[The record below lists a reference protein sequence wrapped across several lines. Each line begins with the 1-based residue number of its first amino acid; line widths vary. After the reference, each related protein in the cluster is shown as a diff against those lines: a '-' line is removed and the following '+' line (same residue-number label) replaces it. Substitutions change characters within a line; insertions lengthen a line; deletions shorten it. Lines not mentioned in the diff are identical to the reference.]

1 MNKLFKTTIAVAAI
15 LLLASFGIKNETADN
30 VATCCVLCSTDLFGE
45 PYTKLEKDVKNELLS
60 LGYTITK
67 DSIMADY
74 IVRIEAKA
82 REYSNERLENDVK
95 NELAVS
101 GSSVINDTIKTNLEI
116 RVEAESREYSN
127 TSVGGKPVY
136 CVYVDA
142 NVSIE
147 KSNTGQPIY
156 EDEISAKGVHT
167 LNYKEAGRN
176 AYKNISEEIRKLL
189 KDKLGL

>member
-45 PYTKLEKDVKNELLS
+45 PYPKLEKDVKNELLS

>member
-1 MNKLFKTTIAVAAI
+1 MNRILRISIAVAAI
-15 LLLASFGIKNETADN
+15 LLLASFGIKKEKAENN
-30 VATCCVLCSTDLFGE
+30 ITCYVLCTADLFGE
-45 PYTKLEKDVKNELLS
+45 LYTKLEKDVKNELLS

-147 KSNTGQPIY
+147 RNDTKQPIY